1 MKIVRPPRETEL
13 RTRKGEEKGRERMRE
28 KGKKKGLDRKRG
40 EREKFIHHDPRYFV
54 DDVFYDILQL

>member
-28 KGKKKGLDRKRG
+28 KKGKKGLDRKRG
-40 EREKFIHHDPRYFV
+40 RELERNSFTMIPDTS
-54 DDVFYDILQL
+54 